1 VQILDDGGDAT
12 DRMRQKR
19 PATFAALRGVVEE
32 SVMGV
37 HRLYQLART
46 GKLCVPAMNVNGC
59 VTKVRCSSLLR
70 IAQVK
75 YTFHD
80 GAGQNQH

>member
-1 VQILDDGGDAT
+1 
-12 DRMRQKR
+12 MRQKR

-80 GAGQNQH
+80 GVGQNQH